1 MDNIIFGTYWSR
13 PNDKTACRRHIKRKY
28 RFSYNKKCKQFK
40 YIFYTG
46 FPIIKNVFKLF
57 YLENHGAAFGLFQN
71 QRFPLLIV
79 TIIVLLAIG
88 FVFNRIPHEKKFT
101 SMRWILVVLA
111 AGAVGNMID
120 RIANGYV
127 VDFFYF
133 ELINFPVFNVADCYV
148 VISAVLAV
156 LLIIFYYDD
165 NDLDRILKK

>member
-1 MDNIIFGTYWSR
+1 MTKQLAVGTLKG
-13 PNDKTACRRHIKRKY
+13 N
-28 RFSYNKKCKQFK
+28 
-40 YIFYTG
+40 TG

-79 TIIVLLAIG
+79 TIVVLLAIG

-127 VDFFYF
+127 VDFLYF
-133 ELINFPVFNVADCYV
+133 ELINFPVFNVADIFIC
-148 VISAVLAV
+148 AGGVLFV
-156 LLIIFYYDD
+156 LYFMFQH
-165 NDLDRILKK
+165 KETSEAEK

>member
-1 MDNIIFGTYWSR
+1 MKKAVWYLKWIILFLVLIGADQMTKQLAVGTLKG
-13 PNDKTACRRHIKRKY
+13 N
-28 RFSYNKKCKQFK
+28 
-40 YIFYTG
+40 TG

-111 AGAVGNMID
+111 AGAVEIG
-120 RIANGYV
+120 RAHV
-127 VDFFYF
+127 
-133 ELINFPVFNVADCYV
+133 
-148 VISAVLAV
+148 
-156 LLIIFYYDD
+156 
-165 NDLDRILKK
+165 

>member
-1 MDNIIFGTYWSR
+1 MGSEMCIRD
-13 PNDKTACRRHIKRKY
+13 
-28 RFSYNKKCKQFK
+28 RF
-40 YIFYTG
+40 
-46 FPIIKNVFKLF
+46 
-57 YLENHGAAFGLFQN
+57 
-71 QRFPLLIV
+71 IV

-127 VDFFYF
+127 VDFLYF